1 MAWGG
6 FDDATLPHA
15 ALDHAGETSMMG
27 MRTRTIV
34 PEAREEGAS
43 AIEYAFLVSLIA
55 LVIILSVEAVGISL
69 FGVFTDVLNAF

>member
-1 MAWGG
+1 
-6 FDDATLPHA
+6 
-15 ALDHAGETSMMG
+15 MMG